1 MRTVFEMPEATSTS
15 VAAWFTD
22 IAGSR
27 VHIVVDTNS
36 GVLRVF
42 NEAWELEAELDSGGY
57 LEALS
62 TRSIRACFERLAD
75 GTADNNDFYRVAM
88 ALNLA
93 KVRAL
98 EIDQALAN
106 LLEVGQDAM
115 AAIRRRH
122 DKWAKWE
129 VLPAERT
136 AIVEALDAHEA
147 ITDASSP
154 LQMMA
159 ALDVVRRVIRKQ
171 ARQP

>member
-1 MRTVFEMPEATSTS
+1 MRKTSTY
-15 VAAWFTD
+15 ARKRRNLD
-22 IAGSR
+22 KLAGFR
-27 VHIVVDTNS
+27 LLDRARPFDEGDTTAEHIKT
-36 GVLRVF
+36 
-42 NEAWELEAELDSGGY
+42 
-57 LEALS
+57 
-62 TRSIRACFERLAD
+62 RACFERLGG
-75 GTADNNDFYRVAM
+75 GTADNNDFDRVAM

-122 DKWAKWE
+122 DKWAKWD

>member
-1 MRTVFEMPEATSTS
+1 MRKTSTY
-15 VAAWFTD
+15 ARKRRHMD
-22 IAGSR
+22 PLAGIR
-27 VHIVVDTNS
+27 VLDRARPFDEGDTTGEHIKT
-36 GVLRVF
+36 
-42 NEAWELEAELDSGGY
+42 
-57 LEALS
+57 
-62 TRSIRACFERLAD
+62 RACFERLAD
-75 GTADNNDFYRVAM
+75 GTADNDDFDRVAT

-159 ALDVVRRVIRKQ
+159 ALDVVRSVIKQ
-171 ARQP
+171 QMRRP

>member
-1 MRTVFEMPEATSTS
+1 MRKTSTY
-15 VAAWFTD
+15 ARKRRNLD
-22 IAGSR
+22 KLAGFR
-27 VHIVVDTNS
+27 LLDRARPFDEGDTTGEHIKT
-36 GVLRVF
+36 
-42 NEAWELEAELDSGGY
+42 
-57 LEALS
+57 
-62 TRSIRACFERLAD
+62 RACFERLAD
-75 GTADNNDFYRVAM
+75 GTADNDDFDRVAM

-159 ALDVVRRVIRKQ
+159 ALDVVRRVIKQ
-171 ARQP
+171 QMRRA

>member
-1 MRTVFEMPEATSTS
+1 MKKTTTYARKLRHMDPL
-15 VAAWFTD
+15 
-22 IAGSR
+22 AGIR
-27 VHIVVDTNS
+27 VLDRARPFDEGDTTGEHIKT
-36 GVLRVF
+36 
-42 NEAWELEAELDSGGY
+42 
-57 LEALS
+57 
-62 TRSIRACFERLAD
+62 RACFERLAD
-75 GTADNNDFYRVAM
+75 GTADNDDFDRVAM

-98 EIDQALAN
+98 EIGQALAN

-136 AIVEALDAHEA
+136 AIVDALDAHEA

-159 ALDVVRRVIRKQ
+159 ALDVVRRVIKQ
-171 ARQP
+171 QMRRP

>member
-1 MRTVFEMPEATSTS
+1 MRKTSTY
-15 VAAWFTD
+15 ARKRRHMD
-22 IAGSR
+22 PLAGIR
-27 VHIVVDTNS
+27 VLDRARPFDEGDTTAEHIKT
-36 GVLRVF
+36 
-42 NEAWELEAELDSGGY
+42 
-57 LEALS
+57 
-62 TRSIRACFERLAD
+62 RACFDRLAD
-75 GTADNNDFYRVAM
+75 GTAENDDFNRVAT

-136 AIVEALDAHEA
+136 AIVDALDAHEA

-159 ALDVVRRVIRKQ
+159 ALDVVRRVIKQ
-171 ARQP
+171 QMRRP

>member
-1 MRTVFEMPEATSTS
+1 MRKTTAY
-15 VAAWFTD
+15 ARKRRNLD
-22 IAGSR
+22 KLAGFR
-27 VHIVVDTNS
+27 LLDRARPFDEGDTTGEHIKT
-36 GVLRVF
+36 
-42 NEAWELEAELDSGGY
+42 
-57 LEALS
+57 
-62 TRSIRACFERLAD
+62 RACFERLGD
-75 GTADNNDFYRVAM
+75 GTADNDDFDRVAM

-136 AIVEALDAHEA
+136 AIVDALDAHEA

-159 ALDVVRRVIRKQ
+159 ALDVVRRVIRQ
-171 ARQP
+171 QMRQP

>member
-1 MRTVFEMPEATSTS
+1 MRKTSTY
-15 VAAWFTD
+15 ARKRRHMD
-22 IAGSR
+22 PLAGIR
-27 VHIVVDTNS
+27 VLDRARPFDEGDTTGEHIKT
-36 GVLRVF
+36 
-42 NEAWELEAELDSGGY
+42 
-57 LEALS
+57 
-62 TRSIRACFERLAD
+62 RACFERLAD
-75 GTADNNDFYRVAM
+75 GTADNDDFDRVAM

-136 AIVEALDAHEA
+136 AIVDALDAHEA

-159 ALDVVRRVIRKQ
+159 ALDVVRRVIKQ
-171 ARQP
+171 QMRRP

>member
-1 MRTVFEMPEATSTS
+1 MRKTTAY
-15 VAAWFTD
+15 ARKQRNLD
-22 IAGSR
+22 KLAGFR
-27 VHIVVDTNS
+27 LLDRARPFDEGDTTGEHIKT
-36 GVLRVF
+36 
-42 NEAWELEAELDSGGY
+42 
-57 LEALS
+57 
-62 TRSIRACFERLAD
+62 RACFERLAD
-75 GTADNNDFYRVAM
+75 GTADNDDFDRVSM

-171 ARQP
+171 VRQP

>member
-1 MRTVFEMPEATSTS
+1 VRKTS
-15 VAAWFTD
+15 AYARKLRYAD
-22 IAGSR
+22 KMAGFR
-27 VHIVVDTNS
+27 LLDRARPFDEGDTTAEHIKT
-36 GVLRVF
+36 
-42 NEAWELEAELDSGGY
+42 
-57 LEALS
+57 
-62 TRSIRACFERLAD
+62 RACFDRLAD
-75 GTADNNDFYRVAM
+75 GTAENDDFNRVAT

-136 AIVEALDAHEA
+136 AIVDALDAHEA

-154 LQMMA
+154 LQMLA
-159 ALDVVRRVIRKQ
+159 ALDVVRRVIKQ
-171 ARQP
+171 QMRRP

>member
-1 MRTVFEMPEATSTS
+1 MKKTTAYARKRRHMDPL
-15 VAAWFTD
+15 
-22 IAGSR
+22 AGIR
-27 VHIVVDTNS
+27 VLDRARPFDEGDTTGEHIKT
-36 GVLRVF
+36 
-42 NEAWELEAELDSGGY
+42 
-57 LEALS
+57 
-62 TRSIRACFERLAD
+62 RACFERLAD
-75 GTADNNDFYRVAM
+75 GTADNDDFDRVAM

-122 DKWAKWE
+122 GKWAKWE

-154 LQMMA
+154 LQMHE
-159 ALDVVRRVIRKQ
+159 ALDVVRRSVLLNMRN
-171 ARQP
+171 AA

>member
-1 MRTVFEMPEATSTS
+1 MRKTTAYARKRRHMDPL
-15 VAAWFTD
+15 
-22 IAGSR
+22 AGIR
-27 VHIVVDTNS
+27 VLDRARPFDEGDTTGEHIKT
-36 GVLRVF
+36 
-42 NEAWELEAELDSGGY
+42 
-57 LEALS
+57 
-62 TRSIRACFERLAD
+62 RACFERLAD
-75 GTADNNDFYRVAM
+75 GTADNNDFDRVAM

-159 ALDVVRRVIRKQ
+159 ALDVVRRVIQKQ
-171 ARQP
+171 TRQS